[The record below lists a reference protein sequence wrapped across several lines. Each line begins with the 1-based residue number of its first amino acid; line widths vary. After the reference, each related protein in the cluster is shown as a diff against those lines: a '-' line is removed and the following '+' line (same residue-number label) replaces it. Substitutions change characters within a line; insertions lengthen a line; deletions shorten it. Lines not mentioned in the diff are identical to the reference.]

1 MEMILKEI
9 EAALAAKLYYLA
21 VTLSLTLPDVC
32 AALEAA
38 DGGTSSDRYKAWYT
52 AHLGPTYGAMLTAD
66 DCCSLRCGVIHQGRF
81 GDQQHQYSRVLFTIP
96 NVQNNTFH
104 LNVMN
109 DPQKAMSA
117 LLPKADMCSAVADVR

>member
-66 DCCSLRCGVIHQGRF
+66 DCCSLRILHRADPTC
-81 GDQQHQYSRVLFTIP
+81 SR
-96 NVQNNTFH
+96 
-104 LNVMN
+104 
-109 DPQKAMSA
+109 SRW
-117 LLPKADMCSAVADVR
+117 LLPLSRHCALRMVCLLRAKSGH